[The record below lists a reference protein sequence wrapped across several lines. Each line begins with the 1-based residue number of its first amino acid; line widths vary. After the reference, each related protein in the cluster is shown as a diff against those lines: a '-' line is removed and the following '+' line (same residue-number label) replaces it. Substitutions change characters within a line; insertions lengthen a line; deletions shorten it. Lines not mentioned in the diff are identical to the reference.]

1 MFVGTHR
8 HSIDDKGRV
17 ILPVKFRSRLETGA
31 YMAKGR
37 DGCVSVYPA
46 DEWERVASKVREMST
61 EGEMQRRAAR
71 AFFAGAADFAPDR
84 QGRVQVPANLR
95 DFAGLTSDVVVV
107 GVHSRVE
114 IWDAGRWDENEP
126 EADRMIA
133 AAEEIPDF
141 GI

>member
-17 ILPVKFRSRLETGA
+17 ILPVKFRSRLEAGA

-71 AFFAGAADFAPDR
+71 AFFAGASEFAPDR

>member
-95 DFAGLTSDVVVV
+95 DFANLASDVVVV

>member
-17 ILPVKFRSRLETGA
+17 ILPVKFRSRLEEGA

-71 AFFAGAADFAPDR
+71 AFFAGAAEFAPDR

-95 DFAGLTSDVVVV
+95 DFANLASDVVVV

-114 IWDAGRWDENEP
+114 IWDARRWDENEP

>member
-71 AFFAGAADFAPDR
+71 AFFAGAAEFAPDR

-95 DFAGLTSDVVVV
+95 DFANLSSDVVVV